1 MIPTFYG
8 FHIMW
13 FVYLVML
20 NVAIVGVVL
29 RLAGRLY
36 DSRWFHNLL
45 IGLVPIGIVAIW
57 GGWVVAE
64 TGRQPWLVYGKLLT
78 AQAVSP
84 LKPAAV
90 LTSLIL
96 FIVIYLTLL
105 GTYVWYVARVI
116 REGPEEGPVGEPAT
130 PAMRPRSLAGL
141 GRRPQEGTA

>member
-1 MIPTFYG
+1 
-8 FHIMW
+8 MW

-20 NVAIVGVVL
+20 NVAIVAVVL

-45 IGLVPIGIVAIW
+45 IGLVPSGIVAIW

-90 LTSLIL
+90 LTSLVL
-96 FIVIYLTLL
+96 FILIYLTLL

-116 REGPEEGPVGEPAT
+116 RQGPEEGPVAEPAS
-130 PAMRPRSLAGL
+130 PAMLPRPLAGL
-141 GRRPQEGTA
+141 GPRPQEGTA